1 MNWKHGEFARAILL
15 KPETENQSLL
25 QLEAILEGA
34 RLLSQFQVI
43 AITEKEAGSDI
54 LTRMVNI
61 AKLRKRLNEVELQ
74 DTPIHVFGSLDTIST
89 PLYFLSGA
97 DIFDGLT
104 WLRYAYR
111 EGLTI
116 YRHNY
121 SALDLSLS
129 TKVHLA
135 DVKCW
140 FENYYYLQ
148 SLRDEMRRF
157 LLKGNFECFRFH
169 SELFRTA
176 YESLQERLGD

>member
-1 MNWKHGEFARAILL
+1 MIG
-15 KPETENQSLL
+15 
-25 QLEAILEGA
+25 
-34 RLLSQFQVI
+34 
-43 AITEKEAGSDI
+43 ITEKEVGNSVLA
-54 LTRMVNI
+54 RMVSI
-61 AKLRKRLNEVELQ
+61 AKLRKRLNEVGLQ
-74 DTPIHVFGSLDTIST
+74 GTPIHVFGSLDTIST

-111 EGLTI
+111 KGLTI

-121 SALDLSLS
+121 STLDLSLS

-135 DVKCW
+135 DGKCW

-148 SLRDEMRRF
+148 SLRDEMCRF
-157 LLKGNFECFRFH
+157 LLHGDFECFSFH

-176 YESLQERLGD
+176 YESLQERLGG